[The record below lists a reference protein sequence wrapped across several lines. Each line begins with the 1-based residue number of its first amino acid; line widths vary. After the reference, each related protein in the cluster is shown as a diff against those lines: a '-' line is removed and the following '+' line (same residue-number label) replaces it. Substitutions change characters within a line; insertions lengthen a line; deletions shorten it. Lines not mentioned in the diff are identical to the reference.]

1 MTGDRPAE
9 LVDVP
14 PLIVEALMTRVR
26 RLVFVIAAL
35 GQAAAAWAHHSYA
48 AFDLTRFAT
57 VHGKV
62 RSLEWTSPHVW
73 VWVDVADAQGQM
85 VAWGFE
91 ALAPSELAR
100 FFNWTKH
107 SMTPGEVVTVDF
119 APLRSGGPG
128 GALRTLKFPDGRVL
142 RTPRSMPPPVDAG
155 LPIR

>member
-1 MTGDRPAE
+1 MR
-9 LVDVP
+9 VQHFV
-14 PLIVEALMTRVR
+14 LILAL
-26 RLVFVIAAL
+26 AS
-35 GQAAAAWAHHSYA
+35 QPSAAWAHHSYA
-48 AFDLTRFAT
+48 AFDLTRSAT
-57 VHGKV
+57 VQGKV

-73 VWVDVADAQGQM
+73 VWIDVADTRGQT

-107 SMTPGEVVTVDF
+107 SLTPGEVVTVDF

-142 RTPRSMPPPVDAG
+142 RTPRSMPPRIDTG
-155 LPIR
+155 LPLK